1 MDEHVASMPI
11 MIYCDV
17 RSTPKA
23 AWFPLAQGLDKNYDD
38 GSGSRFHLAS
48 GHQRSPF
55 LRTFLLKLQS
65 VIGSHG

>member
-38 GSGSRFHLAS
+38 GSGSRF
-48 GHQRSPF
+48 QRSPF